1 MRYFS
6 TRDKAKKHPFSFSE
20 AVFKGLAPDKG
31 LFMPENIPALPPSF
45 FDGLCTMSLSETGR
59 RVLYPFMKDE
69 ISEDQLHE
77 IIEETLNF
85 PIPLN
90 KVSSSSF
97 ALELY
102 HGPTFAFK
110 DVGARF
116 LARCMSHFSSK
127 DARKTRVLVATSG
140 DTGSA
145 VAQGF
150 YKVPGIEVV
159 ILYPAGKIS
168 RFQEQQMTTLGGN
181 ITALEIDGT
190 FDDCQRMVKE
200 AFADSELNEN
210 IRLTSA
216 NSINIA
222 RLLPQSIYYYH
233 AVAQWQEMG
242 MEGNPVISVP
252 SGNYGNLS
260 AGLIAAETGL
270 QVAHFLACS
279 NINDTVPDY
288 LNSGKYHPKD
298 SRQTISN
305 AMDVGDPSNF
315 ERMLHL
321 FGGSYEAM
329 KKTISGYSFTDRQT
343 RDAIVQAF
351 SEENYILDPHGAV
364 GYLGLKDYIG
374 KNGGKGI
381 FLETAHP
388 YKFKTVVEEETG
400 EKLKPVTEFGDKTKK
415 SFEMQADYSSFRSF
429 LTEMN

>member
-6 TRDKAKKHPFSFSE
+6 TRDKDKKHPFSFSE

-45 FDGLCTMSLSETGR
+45 FEELSTMSLTETGR
-59 RVLYPFMKDE
+59 RVLYPFMEGE
-69 ISEDQLHE
+69 ISEEQLHE
-77 IIEETLNF
+77 VIEETLSF
-85 PIPLN
+85 PIPLK

-150 YKVPGIEVV
+150 YKVPDIDVV

-200 AFADSELNEN
+200 AFADTELNEN
-210 IRLTSA
+210 MRLTSA

-233 AVAQWQEMG
+233 AVAQWQAMG

-288 LNSGKYHPKD
+288 LKSGEYHPKD

-329 KKTISGYSFTDRQT
+329 KIKISGYSYSDRQT
-343 RDAIVQAF
+343 REAIDQVF
-351 SEENYILDPHGAV
+351 REDNYVLDPHGAV
-364 GYLGLKDYIG
+364 GYLGLKEYLE
-374 KNGGKGI
+374 KNGGSGM

-388 YKFKTVVEEETG
+388 YKFKTVVEQETG
-400 EKLKPVTEFGDKTKK
+400 KPLEPVMEFNNRSKK
-415 SFEMQADYSSFRSF
+415 SKKMPADFSSFRSF
-429 LTEMN
+429 LSSMD